1 MSVDL
6 AVSRLRRAV
15 AGGIDLEAAV
25 RGEPEA
31 VSAAGAV
38 GLAARGRA
46 ELRGAGVVLQPLLD
60 DPAVTD
66 VLVNGGGGV
75 WVDRGDGLEV
85 VPAAA
90 RALGGAAAVRALA
103 TRLAAAAG
111 QRLDDACPVVDGSL
125 ADGTR
130 LHVILPPLA
139 PEGPLISLRTQRRR
153 AFTLAELV
161 AAGTVAP
168 ALAPVLRA
176 LVTRRANVLVSG
188 ATGSGKT
195 TLLAALLSLVPA
207 DERIVCIEEST
218 ELAPTHPH
226 VVHLQTRRANVQSVG
241 EVPLTELVRAAMR
254 MRPDRMVL
262 GECRGAEVREV
273 LGALNTGHEGGWAPC
288 TPTPRPTSRRGW
300 WPWAR
305 SPGCPATPL
314 PPRPCPVSTRW
325 CTCAAT
331 RGAAG
336 WRSSAYSAPGSAAN
350 WCAGPRWRSTPR
362 AAWCGARRGGGW
374 PSGWARSPERGP
386 ERGPDPRWRG
396 RHRDRSGGAAVGR
409 GTRGRRR
416 RAGAASPGAVP
427 RCAAGAGESR
437 RRHRRSRPIGRPPC
451 AAGR

>member
-161 AAGTVAP
+161 AARTVAP

-273 LGALNTGHEGGWAPC
+273 LGALNTGHEGGWATVHANTATDVPARLVALGALAGMSSD
-288 TPTPRPTSRRGW
+288 TVAAQALSGLDAVVHVRRD
-300 WPWAR
+300 A
-305 SPGCPATPL
+305 
-314 PPRPCPVSTRW
+314 
-325 CTCAAT
+325 
-331 RGAAG
+331 
-336 WRSSAYSAPGSAAN
+336 
-350 WCAGPRWRSTPR
+350 
-362 AAWCGARRGGGW
+362 
-374 PSGWARSPERGP
+374 
-386 ERGPDPRWRG
+386 
-396 RHRDRSGGAAVGR
+396 
-409 GTRGRRR
+409 GRRR
-416 RAGAASPGAVP
+416 VAQLGVLGSGERGELVCRPALEIDAAGRLVRCAAWGRLAERLGPEPGAGSGAGSGPPVAGAAS
-427 RCAAGAGESR
+427 
-437 RRHRRSRPIGRPPC
+437 
-451 AAGR
+451 

>member
-273 LGALNTGHEGGWAPC
+273 LGALNTGHEGGWATVHANTATDVPARLVALGALAGMSSD
-288 TPTPRPTSRRGW
+288 TVAAQALSGLDAVVHVRRD
-300 WPWAR
+300 A
-305 SPGCPATPL
+305 
-314 PPRPCPVSTRW
+314 
-325 CTCAAT
+325 
-331 RGAAG
+331 
-336 WRSSAYSAPGSAAN
+336 
-350 WCAGPRWRSTPR
+350 
-362 AAWCGARRGGGW
+362 
-374 PSGWARSPERGP
+374 
-386 ERGPDPRWRG
+386 
-396 RHRDRSGGAAVGR
+396 
-409 GTRGRRR
+409 GRRR
-416 RAGAASPGAVP
+416 VAQLGVLGSGERGELVCRPALEIDAAGRLVRCAAWGRLAERLGPEPGAGSGAGSGPPVAGAAS
-427 RCAAGAGESR
+427 
-437 RRHRRSRPIGRPPC
+437 
-451 AAGR
+451 

>member
-273 LGALNTGHEGGWAPC
+273 LGALNTGHEGGWATVHANTATDVPARLVALGALAGMSSD
-288 TPTPRPTSRRGW
+288 TVAAQALSGLDAVVHVRRD
-300 WPWAR
+300 A
-305 SPGCPATPL
+305 
-314 PPRPCPVSTRW
+314 
-325 CTCAAT
+325 
-331 RGAAG
+331 
-336 WRSSAYSAPGSAAN
+336 
-350 WCAGPRWRSTPR
+350 
-362 AAWCGARRGGGW
+362 
-374 PSGWARSPERGP
+374 
-386 ERGPDPRWRG
+386 
-396 RHRDRSGGAAVGR
+396 
-409 GTRGRRR
+409 GRRR
-416 RAGAASPGAVP
+416 VAQLGVLGSGERGELVCRPALEIDAAGRLVRCAAWGRLAERLGAEPGAGSGAGSEAGSGPPVAGAAS
-427 RCAAGAGESR
+427 
-437 RRHRRSRPIGRPPC
+437 
-451 AAGR
+451 

>member
-273 LGALNTGHEGGWAPC
+273 LGALNTGHEGGWATVHANTATDVPARLVALGALAGMSSD
-288 TPTPRPTSRRGW
+288 TVAAQALSGLDAVVHVRRD
-300 WPWAR
+300 A
-305 SPGCPATPL
+305 
-314 PPRPCPVSTRW
+314 
-325 CTCAAT
+325 
-331 RGAAG
+331 
-336 WRSSAYSAPGSAAN
+336 
-350 WCAGPRWRSTPR
+350 
-362 AAWCGARRGGGW
+362 
-374 PSGWARSPERGP
+374 
-386 ERGPDPRWRG
+386 
-396 RHRDRSGGAAVGR
+396 
-409 GTRGRRR
+409 GRRR
-416 RAGAASPGAVP
+416 VAQLGVLGSGERGELVCRPALEIDAAGRLVRCAAWGRLAERLGPEPGAGSGAGAGAGSGPPVVGAAS
-427 RCAAGAGESR
+427 
-437 RRHRRSRPIGRPPC
+437 
-451 AAGR
+451 